1 MSIKAKNNW
10 YAHIIRDNRS
20 QSARIKHA
28 QYEVIDTMGVKKLQ
42 NNNVVT
48 LGLKIDEDGIL
59 RSHGRFNNADIPEET
74 KVPICLPRKNYWTE
88 LLVKEFHQKLF
99 HAG

>member
-1 MSIKAKNNW
+1 
-10 YAHIIRDNRS
+10 
-20 QSARIKHA
+20 
-28 QYEVIDTMGVKKLQ
+28 MGVKKLQ